1 MPAESKLPAFV
12 PHKTIPACFA
22 YHMAATTCIQCI
34 CVLYFRCRLYPNI
47 VNNTI
52 IAHLRSNILSC
63 HNVVRQARWIRGSA
77 AASDGIFPSL
87 LLNVNQKHIYYTYTR
102 VDIEEDKCF
111 WFTQILSRL
120 QQTLHTV
127 GHSLAD
133 VISSIFNCVRAFLLL
148 SYGAL
153 LLCNWIAQLIR
164 QLYNHISSA

>member
-87 LLNVNQKHIYYTYTR
+87 LLNVNQKHIYYILYIYASRHWRRQMLLIYTNL
-102 VDIEEDKCF
+102 IALTTNTPYSETFASGCNIF
-111 WFTQILSRL
+111 NL
-120 QQTLHTV
+120 QLCACV
-127 GHSLAD
+127 FVV
-133 VISSIFNCVRAFLLL
+133 VIWSSIVM
-148 SYGAL
+148 
-153 LLCNWIAQLIR
+153 QL
-164 QLYNHISSA
+164 NSTTDPAAV

>member
-22 YHMAATTCIQCI
+22 YHMAATICIQCI

-63 HNVVRQARWIRGSA
+63 HNVVRQARWNRGSA

-87 LLNVNQKHIYYTYTR
+87 LLNVNQKHIYYILYIYASRHWRRQMLLIYTNL
-102 VDIEEDKCF
+102 IALTTNTPYSGTFASGCNIF
-111 WFTQILSRL
+111 NL
-120 QQTLHTV
+120 QLCACV
-127 GHSLAD
+127 FVV
-133 VISSIFNCVRAFLLL
+133 VIWSSIVM
-148 SYGAL
+148 
-153 LLCNWIAQLIR
+153 QL
-164 QLYNHISSA
+164 NSTTDPAAV